1 MAGGPTNVLKNRLP
15 ARLRNLRGA
24 YGNHEFCS
32 FVWRSYG
39 KVGDVMDDYA
49 WWREALATG
58 SFTVEEG
65 NPQIGF
71 YKTKRDG
78 KWTPVAIW
86 RDKESKA
93 LIAAVGTR
101 GNRVDPNSIW
111 IGCAKNPV
119 SNEAAITAFDTG
131 LFPGDVPAMGHN
143 SGTLSL
149 AEEIADV
156 CASAMDWLRKL
167 GGIKDAASKDMA
179 ANWRDKINGLKKQA
193 DAERET
199 EKRPHLEASRAVD
212 AKFKPVIE
220 QADATAT
227 TLRDAL
233 TVFMRAE
240 EAKARAE
247 AEARHKAEMERVAK
261 ERARIAEEQ
270 AKLMKADPIAALT
283 SPPPAEPE
291 LPIFEAPAPIQA
303 GGQRGRKTGLRT
315 VTKYVVT
322 NYEAALAHVKD
333 HPDVRA
339 AVEKVAAAQAKAGA
353 TVPGVEKQ
361 EEKVAA

>member
-1 MAGGPTNVLKNRLP
+1 MT
-15 ARLRNLRGA
+15 
-24 YGNHEFCS
+24 
-32 FVWRSYG
+32 
-39 KVGDVMDDYA
+39 DDYA
-49 WWREALATG
+49 WWRAALETG
-58 SFTVEEG
+58 SFTVNENE
-65 NPQIGF
+65 PQPGF

-86 RDKESKA
+86 KKDGRLVAKNLGGMCDPRDVWLS
-93 LIAAVGTR
+93 
-101 GNRVDPNSIW
+101 
-111 IGCAKNPV
+111 CAKHPV
-119 SNEAAITAFDTG
+119 SNVAAKEAFATG

-156 CASAMDWLRKL
+156 CASAMDWLRKI
-167 GGIKDAASKDMA
+167 GGIKDQTSKDMA

-240 EAKARAE
+240 EAQARAE
-247 AEARHKAEMERVAK
+247 AQARHNEEMKRVAE
-261 ERARIAEEQ
+261 ERARLSAQQ
-270 AKLMKADPIAALT
+270 AKLMKDDPIAALT
-283 SPPPAEPE
+283 SAPLPEPE

-303 GGQRGRKTGLRT
+303 GGQRGRKTSLRT

-322 NYEAALAHVKD
+322 DYAAALAHVKD

-353 TVPGVEKQ
+353 VVPGVETVQ
-361 EEKVAA
+361 EKVAA